1 MRYRRLTL
9 LATLAVLAALTISS
23 VAFASYS
30 TTFIYTKFNSTDTT
44 VEELDQ
50 TYADIDALIYNKL
63 TYNSSASGEVK
74 IILANT
80 TEAAKCGIMITM
92 KKAGANNL
100 LVYWKDGD
108 TDVQIGLAT
117 WEADDVVEVQV
128 SSDVLTV
135 DLYSNSTD
143 EWTNIIDN
151 FHASSIDYA
160 AVCVTGSGTGT
171 VTAGYV
177 SVVITSSG
185 GSYSSTTDA
194 VTGWLP
200 TLVSFAMLGVAI
212 GFIKKFS

>member
-9 LATLAVLAALTISS
+9 LAVLAVLAALTISS
-23 VAFASYS
+23 VVYAPYS

-44 VEELDQ
+44 AEALDDNY
-50 TYADIDALIYNKL
+50 TDINALIYNSL
-63 TYNSSASGEVK
+63 TYNSSASGEVR

-80 TEAAKCGIMITM
+80 TNAAKCGIMITM

-108 TDVQIGLAT
+108 TDVEIASAT
-117 WEADDVVEVQV
+117 WEAADIV
-128 SSDVLTV
+128 SVDINSYVLTV

-151 FHASSIDYA
+151 FHTSSIDYA
-160 AVCVTGSGTGT
+160 AVCALGSGIGT

-212 GFIKKFS
+212 GFIKKFT